1 MTLRKTFFFP
11 RFTVWEGFQALSV
24 KSLTIG
30 KLINITTA
38 YAAVSAPKKSP
49 QTLCLKLLLNLHPKQ
64 SKYVLFFGYISV
76 TIQSLEHNKWQ
87 ANIYMHKYAT
97 QREIFQFW
105 WDYFLM
111 QKENKER

>member
-64 SKYVLFFGYISV
+64 SKYVLFFWIYICYYSV
-76 TIQSLEHNKWQ
+76 FGAQQMASEYIH
-87 ANIYMHKYAT
+87 A
-97 QREIFQFW
+97 
-105 WDYFLM
+105 
-111 QKENKER
+111 